1 MSLADKII
9 KIRLDNNLSKEEFA
23 NELFVTVMDVEKW
36 EQGYSVPDEG
46 MLNVIAFKFNV
57 PFDYLLEK
65 KVENNFSD
73 ESKKPLGIR
82 SNAFC
87 VSSIFGLVILSFAM
101 VFMIMALI
109 TAEEDFPFM
118 IIFILIFGG
127 ISIYFLY
134 ISSPKPCS
142 NDGSKFGSS
151 HTCPSPLPNLVWH
164 SICFLRKSLKKITV
178 NGIAKKKAKISEI
191 I

>member
-65 KVENNFSD
+65 K
-73 ESKKPLGIR
+73 
-82 SNAFC
+82 
-87 VSSIFGLVILSFAM
+87 
-101 VFMIMALI
+101 
-109 TAEEDFPFM
+109 
-118 IIFILIFGG
+118 
-127 ISIYFLY
+127 
-134 ISSPKPCS
+134 
-142 NDGSKFGSS
+142 
-151 HTCPSPLPNLVWH
+151 
-164 SICFLRKSLKKITV
+164 
-178 NGIAKKKAKISEI
+178 
-191 I
+191 